1 MEERMAKYDKQKFVD
16 FLNEKWKGRACPICG
31 GGPWNVSDDVFEI
44 RDYNNGNLV
53 IGGGP
58 IVPVIAVTCMN
69 CGNTIFVNAI
79 LAGAIKRNNGDDNN
93 GK

>member
-1 MEERMAKYDKQKFVD
+1 MAKYNKQKFVD
-16 FLNEKWKGRACPICG
+16 FLNQKWNGHDCPVCG
-31 GGPWNVSDDVFEI
+31 GGPWNVSDDIFEI

-58 IVPVIAVTCMN
+58 IIPVIPVTCMN
-69 CGNTIFVNAI
+69 CGNTIFINAI
-79 LAGAIKRNNGDDNN
+79 LAGVVKRDNGEEQN